1 MTQAPCKTPAFQH
14 FSGKFSHFE
23 KCCMYCKYCMISFP
37 FLQGGK
43 DTVFP
48 CKRRSFRMRKTDA
61 KTLKSCL
68 PQWLQEHGLP
78 LHKPFA
84 CLNPAHQDAHPS
96 MGYNE
101 KNQTVHCF
109 ACGATYDVFDLVG
122 QEENLTDFPSKMK
135 AVNRRYGGGEVI
147 RVTAKPAQA
156 FPYKERAGRPDPYF
170 TGRGLSDEI
179 VQRFGLVVE
188 NGYAVLPVFA
198 EGVCR
203 SVCRRAIDPAVEPRY
218 QNSRGAMQLWNSAA
232 MEHAAGKALFVT
244 EGIFD
249 ALSLEEL
256 GFPAVALCG
265 AANTG
270 KLVQKIDEYVPVA
283 WPERV
288 ILAGDADAAG
298 QGMNEKLREQLTA
311 RGIACAV
318 LALPDGCKDV
328 NEALVQNRDA
338 LQAACEAAIAP
349 QTVQEQL
356 TLEDEFLAY
365 LGRRGGAAVMST
377 GIAGLDKA
385 LDGGLHAGLTVLGAV
400 SSMGKTSLM
409 LQMADTLA
417 AAGRNVL
424 FITIEMSRMELIA
437 KSAVRGTKER
447 ARPLLDGKLPEEK
460 VRGLISAYRQKTG
473 GRVELWEPDVPLTPA
488 FLDEKV
494 SAFCA
499 QHESPVLFLD
509 YLQLV
514 APARAGMTEKQTA
527 DAAVAMLKQLA
538 RRYDMPVMA
547 ASSLNREAYRPGSA
561 EPGLSAFKES
571 GSVEYSADLLLV
583 LKYRTDADRENKTAP
598 RHLALIILK
607 NRFGATGE
615 SIPLDYE
622 PEKELFR
629 DGAAKATPR
638 TGRNIIR

>member
-1 MTQAPCKTPAFQH
+1 
-14 FSGKFSHFE
+14 
-23 KCCMYCKYCMISFP
+23 
-37 FLQGGK
+37 
-43 DTVFP
+43 
-48 CKRRSFRMRKTDA
+48 MRKTNA

-68 PQWLQEHGLP
+68 PQWLREHGLP
-78 LHKPFA
+78 LHKPFV
-84 CLNPAHQDAHPS
+84 CLNPAHRDAHPS

-109 ACGATYDVFDLVG
+109 ACGATYDIFDLVG

-156 FPYKERAGRPDPYF
+156 FPYKEGGGRPDPYF
-170 TGRGLSDEI
+170 TRRGLSDEI

-188 NGYAVLPVFA
+188 NGYAVLPVFVN
-198 EGVCR
+198 GVCR

-232 MEHAAGKALFVT
+232 MERSAGKALFVT

-270 KLVQKIDEYVPVA
+270 KLVQKMDEYVPVA

-288 ILAGDADAAG
+288 ILAGDSDAAG
-298 QGMNEKLREQLTA
+298 QGMNGKLWEQLTA

-338 LQAACEAAIAP
+338 LQAVCKATAAA
-349 QTVQEQL
+349 QKVQQQQ

-365 LGRRGGAAVMST
+365 LGRRSGAAVMST

-437 KSAVRGTKER
+437 KSAVRGTRER
-447 ARPLLDGKLPEEK
+447 ARPLLDGRLPEEK

-473 GRVELWEPDVPLTPA
+473 GRVELWEPDAPLTPA

-538 RRYDMPVMA
+538 RRYDMPVIA

-598 RHLALIILK
+598 RHLALTILK

-615 SIPLDYE
+615 SVPLDYE

-629 DGAAKATPR
+629 DGAAKAAPR

>member
-1 MTQAPCKTPAFQH
+1 
-14 FSGKFSHFE
+14 
-23 KCCMYCKYCMISFP
+23 
-37 FLQGGK
+37 
-43 DTVFP
+43 
-48 CKRRSFRMRKTDA
+48 MRKTDA
-61 KTLKSCL
+61 KTLKNSL
-68 PQWLQEHGLP
+68 PQWLREHGLP
-78 LHKPFA
+78 LNRPFA

-135 AVNRRYGGGEVI
+135 AVNRRYGGGRII
-147 RVTAKPAQA
+147 RVTAKPVQV
-156 FPYKERAGRPDPYF
+156 FPYKAGEGRPDPYF

-179 VQRFGLVVE
+179 VRRFGLVVE
-188 NGYAVLPVFA
+188 DGYAVLPVFV

-232 MEHAAGKALFVT
+232 MERAAGEALFVT

-249 ALSLEEL
+249 ALSLEGL

-270 KLVQKIDEYVPVA
+270 RLISAVDACEAKPEKIV
-283 WPERV
+283 
-288 ILAGDADAAG
+288 LAGDADAAG
-298 QGMNEKLREQLTA
+298 QGMNENLKEQLTA
-311 RGIACAV
+311 RGIVCSV
-318 LALPDGCKDV
+318 LVLPEGCKDV
-328 NEALVQNRDA
+328 NEALTQNRDA
-338 LQAACEAAIAP
+338 LQAACEAAATA
-349 QTVQEQL
+349 QEVQQQP

-447 ARPLLDGKLPEEK
+447 ARPLLDGRLPEEK

-473 GRVELWEPDVPLTPA
+473 GRVELWEPDAPLTPA

-494 SAFCA
+494 SAFCE

-538 RRYDMPVMA
+538 RRYDMPVVA

-583 LKYRTDADRENKTAP
+583 LKYRTDADKEIKTGP
-598 RHLALIILK
+598 RHLVLTILK

-629 DGAAKATPR
+629 DGAAKAAPR

>member
-1 MTQAPCKTPAFQH
+1 
-14 FSGKFSHFE
+14 
-23 KCCMYCKYCMISFP
+23 
-37 FLQGGK
+37 
-43 DTVFP
+43 
-48 CKRRSFRMRKTDA
+48 MRKTDA

-68 PQWLQEHGLP
+68 PQWLREHGLP

-170 TGRGLSDEI
+170 TGRGLSDET
-179 VQRFGLVVE
+179 VRRFGLVVE

-232 MEHAAGKALFVT
+232 MDRAAGEALFVT

-288 ILAGDADAAG
+288 ILAGDSDAAG
-298 QGMNEKLREQLTA
+298 QGMNEKLRELLTA

-318 LALPDGCKDV
+318 LALPEVCKDV

-338 LQAACEAAIAP
+338 LQAACKAAAAA
-349 QTVQEQL
+349 QEVQQQP

-365 LGRRGGAAVMST
+365 LGRRGGSAVMST

-400 SSMGKTSLM
+400 SSIGKTSLM

-437 KSAVRGTKER
+437 KSAVRGTRER
-447 ARPLLDGKLPEEK
+447 ARPLLDGRLPENK
-460 VRGLISAYRQKTG
+460 VRSLISAYRQKTG
-473 GRVELWEPDVPLTPA
+473 GRVELWEPDAPLTPD

-514 APARAGMTEKQTA
+514 APARTGMTEKQTA

-561 EPGLSAFKES
+561 EPGMSAFKES

-598 RHLALIILK
+598 RHLALTILK

-615 SIPLDYE
+615 SVPLDYE

-629 DGAAKATPR
+629 DGAAKAAPR
-638 TGRNIIR
+638 TGRNKIR

>member
-1 MTQAPCKTPAFQH
+1 
-14 FSGKFSHFE
+14 
-23 KCCMYCKYCMISFP
+23 
-37 FLQGGK
+37 
-43 DTVFP
+43 
-48 CKRRSFRMRKTDA
+48 MRKTDA

-68 PQWLQEHGLP
+68 PQWLREHGLP

-84 CLNPAHQDAHPS
+84 CLNPAHRDAHPS

-109 ACGATYDVFDLVG
+109 ACGATYDIFDLVG

-147 RVTAKPAQA
+147 RVTAKPTQA
-156 FPYKERAGRPDPYF
+156 FPYKEGGGRPDPYF
-170 TGRGLSDEI
+170 TGRGLSDET
-179 VQRFGLVVE
+179 VRRFGLLVE
-188 NGYAVLPVFA
+188 NGYAVLPVFVD
-198 EGVCR
+198 GVCR

-232 MEHAAGKALFVT
+232 MERAAGKALFVT

-283 WPERV
+283 WPKKM
-288 ILAGDADAAG
+288 ILAGDSDAAG

-318 LALPDGCKDV
+318 LDLPDGCKDV

-338 LQAACEAAIAP
+338 LQAVCEAAIAP
-349 QTVQEQL
+349 QEVRQQP

-377 GIAGLDKA
+377 GITGLDKA
-385 LDGGLHAGLTVLGAV
+385 LDGGLHAGLAVLGAV

-473 GRVELWEPDVPLTPA
+473 GRVELWEPDAPLTPA

-494 SAFCA
+494 SAFCE

-538 RRYDMPVMA
+538 RRYDMPVIA

-583 LKYRTDADRENKTAP
+583 LKYRTDADKEIKTGP
-598 RHLALIILK
+598 RHLELTILK

-629 DGAAKATPR
+629 DGAAKAAPR
-638 TGRNIIR
+638 TGRNVIR

>member
-1 MTQAPCKTPAFQH
+1 
-14 FSGKFSHFE
+14 
-23 KCCMYCKYCMISFP
+23 
-37 FLQGGK
+37 
-43 DTVFP
+43 
-48 CKRRSFRMRKTDA
+48 MRKTDA

-68 PQWLQEHGLP
+68 PQWLREHGLP

-109 ACGATYDVFDLVG
+109 ACGATYDIFDLVG

-147 RVTAKPAQA
+147 RVTAKPTQA

-170 TGRGLSDEI
+170 TGRGLSDET
-179 VQRFGLVVE
+179 VRRFGLVVE

-218 QNSRGAMQLWNSAA
+218 KNSRGAMQIWNSAA
-232 MEHAAGKALFVT
+232 MERSAGKALFVT

-270 KLVQKIDEYVPVA
+270 KIVQKMDEYVPVA
-283 WPERV
+283 WPEKM
-288 ILAGDADAAG
+288 ILAGDSDAAG

-318 LALPDGCKDV
+318 LALPEGCKDV

-349 QTVQEQL
+349 QGVQQQP

-437 KSAVRGTKER
+437 KSAVRGTRER
-447 ARPLLDGKLPEEK
+447 ARSLLDGRLPENK
-460 VRGLISAYRQKTG
+460 VRSLISAYRQKTG
-473 GRVELWEPDVPLTPA
+473 GRVELWEPDAPLTPA

-514 APARAGMTEKQTA
+514 APARAGMNEKQTA
-527 DAAVAMLKQLA
+527 DAAVTMLKQLA
-538 RRYDMPVMA
+538 RRYEMPVIA

-561 EPGLSAFKES
+561 EPGMSAFKES

-598 RHLALIILK
+598 RHLALTILK

-629 DGAAKATPR
+629 DGAAKAAPR

>member
-1 MTQAPCKTPAFQH
+1 
-14 FSGKFSHFE
+14 
-23 KCCMYCKYCMISFP
+23 
-37 FLQGGK
+37 
-43 DTVFP
+43 
-48 CKRRSFRMRKTDA
+48 MRKTDT

-68 PQWLQEHGLP
+68 PQWLREHGLP

-109 ACGATYDVFDLVG
+109 ACGATYDIFDLVG

-135 AVNRRYGGGEVI
+135 AVNRRYGGGEII
-147 RVTAKPAQA
+147 RVTAKPTQA
-156 FPYKERAGRPDPYF
+156 FPYKEGGGRSDPYF
-170 TGRGLSDEI
+170 TGRGLSDET
-179 VQRFGLVVE
+179 VRRFGLVVE
-188 NGYAVLPVFA
+188 NGYAVLPVFVD
-198 EGVCR
+198 GVCR

-232 MEHAAGKALFVT
+232 MERAAGKELFVT

-437 KSAVRGTKER
+437 KSAVRGTRER
-447 ARPLLDGKLPEEK
+447 ARSLLDGKLPEEK

-473 GRVELWEPDVPLTPA
+473 GRVELWEPDAPLTPA

-514 APARAGMTEKQTA
+514 APARTGMTEKQTA

-598 RHLALIILK
+598 RHLALTILK

-615 SIPLDYE
+615 SVPLDYE

-629 DGAAKATPR
+629 DGAAKAAPR
-638 TGRNIIR
+638 TGRNKIR

>member
-1 MTQAPCKTPAFQH
+1 
-14 FSGKFSHFE
+14 
-23 KCCMYCKYCMISFP
+23 
-37 FLQGGK
+37 
-43 DTVFP
+43 
-48 CKRRSFRMRKTDA
+48 MRKTDT

-68 PQWLQEHGLP
+68 PQWLREHGLP

-109 ACGATYDVFDLVG
+109 ACGATYDIFDLVG

-135 AVNRRYGGGEVI
+135 AVNRRYGGGEII
-147 RVTAKPAQA
+147 RVTAKPTQA
-156 FPYKERAGRPDPYF
+156 FPYKEGGGRSDPYF
-170 TGRGLSDEI
+170 TGRGLSDET
-179 VQRFGLVVE
+179 VRRFGLVVE
-188 NGYAVLPVFA
+188 NGYAVLPVFVD
-198 EGVCR
+198 GVCR

-218 QNSRGAMQLWNSAA
+218 QNSRGAMPLWNSAA
-232 MEHAAGKALFVT
+232 MERAAGKALFVT

-437 KSAVRGTKER
+437 KSAVRGTRER
-447 ARPLLDGKLPEEK
+447 ARSLLDGKLPEEK

-473 GRVELWEPDVPLTPA
+473 GRVELWEPDAPLTPA

-514 APARAGMTEKQTA
+514 APARTGMTEKQTA

-598 RHLALIILK
+598 RHLALTILK

-629 DGAAKATPR
+629 DGAAKAAPR
-638 TGRNIIR
+638 TGRNKIR

>member
-1 MTQAPCKTPAFQH
+1 
-14 FSGKFSHFE
+14 
-23 KCCMYCKYCMISFP
+23 
-37 FLQGGK
+37 
-43 DTVFP
+43 
-48 CKRRSFRMRKTDA
+48 MRKTDT

-68 PQWLQEHGLP
+68 PQWLREHGLP

-109 ACGATYDVFDLVG
+109 ACGATYDIFDLVG

-135 AVNRRYGGGEVI
+135 AVNRRYGGGEII
-147 RVTAKPAQA
+147 RVTAKPTQA
-156 FPYKERAGRPDPYF
+156 FPYKEGGGRSDPYF
-170 TGRGLSDEI
+170 TGRGLSNET
-179 VQRFGLVVE
+179 VRRFGLVVE
-188 NGYAVLPVFA
+188 NGYAVLPVFVD
-198 EGVCR
+198 GVCR

-338 LQAACEAAIAP
+338 LQAACEATIAP

-473 GRVELWEPDVPLTPA
+473 GRVELWEPDAPLTPA
-488 FLDEKV
+488 LLDEKV

-583 LKYRTDADRENKTAP
+583 LKYRTDADRENKIAP
-598 RHLALIILK
+598 RHLALTILK

-629 DGAAKATPR
+629 DGAAKATQR

>member
-1 MTQAPCKTPAFQH
+1 
-14 FSGKFSHFE
+14 
-23 KCCMYCKYCMISFP
+23 
-37 FLQGGK
+37 
-43 DTVFP
+43 
-48 CKRRSFRMRKTDA
+48 MRKTDA

-68 PQWLQEHGLP
+68 PQWLREHGLP

-147 RVTAKPAQA
+147 RVTAKPTQA
-156 FPYKERAGRPDPYF
+156 FPYKEGGGRPDPYF
-170 TGRGLSDEI
+170 TGRGLSDET
-179 VQRFGLVVE
+179 VRRFGLVVE

-203 SVCRRAIDPAVEPRY
+203 SVCRRAIDPAIEPRY
-218 QNSRGAMQLWNSAA
+218 QNSRGAMRLWNSAA
-232 MEHAAGKALFVT
+232 MERAAGEALFVT

-283 WPERV
+283 WPEKM
-288 ILAGDADAAG
+288 ILAGDSDAAG
-298 QGMNEKLREQLTA
+298 QGMNGKLRDFLTA

-328 NEALVQNRDA
+328 NEALVKNRDA

-349 QTVQEQL
+349 QEARQQP

-437 KSAVRGTKER
+437 KSAVRGTRER
-447 ARPLLDGKLPEEK
+447 ARTLLDGKLPEEK
-460 VRGLISAYRQKTG
+460 VRGLISAYRKKTG
-473 GRVELWEPDVPLTPA
+473 GRVELWEPDAPLTPA
-488 FLDEKV
+488 LLDEKV
-494 SAFCA
+494 SAFCE
-499 QHESPVLFLD
+499 QHENPVLFLD
-509 YLQLV
+509 YLQLI

-538 RRYDMPVMA
+538 RRYDMPVIA

-561 EPGLSAFKES
+561 EPGMSAFKES

-583 LKYRTDADRENKTAP
+583 LKYRTDADKEIKTGP
-598 RHLALIILK
+598 RHLVLTILK

-629 DGAAKATPR
+629 DGAAKAAPR

>member
-1 MTQAPCKTPAFQH
+1 
-14 FSGKFSHFE
+14 
-23 KCCMYCKYCMISFP
+23 
-37 FLQGGK
+37 
-43 DTVFP
+43 
-48 CKRRSFRMRKTDA
+48 MRKTDA

-68 PQWLQEHGLP
+68 PQWLREHGLP

-109 ACGATYDVFDLVG
+109 ACGATYDIFDLVG

-147 RVTAKPAQA
+147 RVTAKPTQA
-156 FPYKERAGRPDPYF
+156 FPYKEGGGRSDPYF
-170 TGRGLSDEI
+170 TGRGLSDET
-179 VQRFGLVVE
+179 VRRFGLVVE
-188 NGYAVLPVFA
+188 NGYAVLPVFVD
-198 EGVCR
+198 GVCR

-232 MEHAAGKALFVT
+232 MERAAGKALFVT

-437 KSAVRGTKER
+437 KSAVRGTRER
-447 ARPLLDGKLPEEK
+447 ARSLLDGKLPEEK

-473 GRVELWEPDVPLTPA
+473 GRVELWEPDAHLTPA

-538 RRYDMPVMA
+538 RRYDMPVVA

-598 RHLALIILK
+598 RHLALTILK

-629 DGAAKATPR
+629 DGAAKAAPR
-638 TGRNIIR
+638 TGRNKIR

>member
-1 MTQAPCKTPAFQH
+1 
-14 FSGKFSHFE
+14 
-23 KCCMYCKYCMISFP
+23 
-37 FLQGGK
+37 
-43 DTVFP
+43 
-48 CKRRSFRMRKTDA
+48 MRKTDA

-68 PQWLQEHGLP
+68 PQWLREHGLP

-84 CLNPAHQDAHPS
+84 CLNPTHRDAHPS

-147 RVTAKPAQA
+147 RVTAKPTQA
-156 FPYKERAGRPDPYF
+156 FPYKEGGGRSDPYF
-170 TGRGLSDEI
+170 TGRGLSDET
-179 VQRFGLVVE
+179 VRRFGLVVE
-188 NGYAVLPVFA
+188 NGYAVLPVFVD
-198 EGVCR
+198 GVCR

-232 MEHAAGKALFVT
+232 MERAAGKALFVT

-283 WPERV
+283 WPEKM
-288 ILAGDADAAG
+288 ILAGDSDAAG

-318 LALPDGCKDV
+318 LALPDSCKDV
-328 NEALVQNRDA
+328 NEALVQDRDA
-338 LQAACEAAIAP
+338 LQAVCKAAAAA
-349 QTVQEQL
+349 QEVQQQQ

-447 ARPLLDGKLPEEK
+447 ARPLLDGKLPENK
-460 VRGLISAYRQKTG
+460 VRSLISAYRQKTG
-473 GRVELWEPDVPLTPA
+473 GRVELWEPDAHLTPA

-538 RRYDMPVMA
+538 RRYEMPVIA

-583 LKYRTDADRENKTAP
+583 LKYRTDADKEIKTGP
-598 RHLALIILK
+598 RHLALTILK

-629 DGAAKATPR
+629 DGAAKATQR

>member
-1 MTQAPCKTPAFQH
+1 
-14 FSGKFSHFE
+14 
-23 KCCMYCKYCMISFP
+23 
-37 FLQGGK
+37 
-43 DTVFP
+43 
-48 CKRRSFRMRKTDA
+48 MRKTDA

-68 PQWLQEHGLP
+68 PQWLREHGLP

-84 CLNPAHQDAHPS
+84 CLNPEHRDAHPS

-109 ACGATYDVFDLVG
+109 ACGATYDIFDLVG

-156 FPYKERAGRPDPYF
+156 FPYKEGGGRPDPYF

-188 NGYAVLPVFA
+188 NGYAVLPVFVN
-198 EGVCR
+198 GVCR

-232 MEHAAGKALFVT
+232 MERAAGKALFVT

-270 KLVQKIDEYVPVA
+270 KLVQKMDEYVPVA
-283 WPERV
+283 WPERL
-288 ILAGDADAAG
+288 ILAGDSDAAG
-298 QGMNEKLREQLTA
+298 QGMNGKLWEQLTA

-328 NEALVQNRDA
+328 NEALVQDRDA
-338 LQAACEAAIAP
+338 LQAVCKATAAA
-349 QTVQEQL
+349 QKVQQQQ

-365 LGRRGGAAVMST
+365 LGRRSGAAVMST

-447 ARPLLDGKLPEEK
+447 ARPLLDGRLPENK
-460 VRGLISAYRQKTG
+460 VRSLISAYRQKTG
-473 GRVELWEPDVPLTPA
+473 GRVELWEPDAPLTPD

-538 RRYDMPVMA
+538 RRYDMPVIA

-598 RHLALIILK
+598 RHLALTILK

-615 SIPLDYE
+615 SVPLDYE

-629 DGAAKATPR
+629 DGAAKAAPR

>member
-1 MTQAPCKTPAFQH
+1 
-14 FSGKFSHFE
+14 
-23 KCCMYCKYCMISFP
+23 
-37 FLQGGK
+37 
-43 DTVFP
+43 
-48 CKRRSFRMRKTDA
+48 MRKTDT

-68 PQWLQEHGLP
+68 PQWLREHGLP

-109 ACGATYDVFDLVG
+109 ACGATYDIFDLVG

-135 AVNRRYGGGEVI
+135 AVNRRYGGGEII
-147 RVTAKPAQA
+147 RVTAKPTQA
-156 FPYKERAGRPDPYF
+156 FPYKEGGGRSDLYF
-170 TGRGLSDEI
+170 TGRGLSDET
-179 VQRFGLVVE
+179 VRRFGLVVE
-188 NGYAVLPVFA
+188 NGYAVLPVFVD
-198 EGVCR
+198 GVCR

-232 MEHAAGKALFVT
+232 MERAAGKELFVT

-288 ILAGDADAAG
+288 VLAGDADAAG

-437 KSAVRGTKER
+437 KSAVRGTRER
-447 ARPLLDGKLPEEK
+447 ARSLLDGKLPEEK

-473 GRVELWEPDVPLTPA
+473 GRVELWEPDAPLTPA

-514 APARAGMTEKQTA
+514 APARTGMTEKQTA

-598 RHLALIILK
+598 RHLALTILK

-629 DGAAKATPR
+629 DGAAKAAPR
-638 TGRNIIR
+638 TGRNKIR

>member
-1 MTQAPCKTPAFQH
+1 
-14 FSGKFSHFE
+14 
-23 KCCMYCKYCMISFP
+23 
-37 FLQGGK
+37 
-43 DTVFP
+43 
-48 CKRRSFRMRKTDA
+48 MRKTDT

-68 PQWLQEHGLP
+68 PQWLREHGLP

-109 ACGATYDVFDLVG
+109 ACGATYDIFDLVG

-147 RVTAKPAQA
+147 RVTAKPTQA
-156 FPYKERAGRPDPYF
+156 FPYKEGGGRSDTYF
-170 TGRGLSDEI
+170 TGRGLSDET
-179 VQRFGLVVE
+179 VRRFGLVVE

-218 QNSRGAMQLWNSAA
+218 QNSRGAMQIWNSAA
-232 MEHAAGKALFVT
+232 MERAAGEALFVT

-328 NEALVQNRDA
+328 NEALVKNRDA

-349 QTVQEQL
+349 QGVQQQP

-365 LGRRGGAAVMST
+365 LDRRGWAAVMST

-437 KSAVRGTKER
+437 KSAVRGTRER

-460 VRGLISAYRQKTG
+460 VRGLISAYRKKTG
-473 GRVELWEPDVPLTPA
+473 GRVELWEPDALLTPA

-494 SAFCA
+494 SAFCE
-499 QHESPVLFLD
+499 QHENPVLFLD

-527 DAAVAMLKQLA
+527 DAAVAMIKQLA
-538 RRYDMPVMA
+538 RRYDMPVIA

-598 RHLALIILK
+598 RHLALTILK

-638 TGRNIIR
+638 TGRNKIR

>member
-1 MTQAPCKTPAFQH
+1 MTQAPRKTH
-14 FSGKFSHFE
+14 VFSHFNDKFSLFE
-23 KCCMYCKYCMISFP
+23 KRCMYCKYCMISFP

-48 CKRRSFRMRKTDA
+48 CKRRSFRMRKTDT

-68 PQWLQEHGLP
+68 PQWLREHGLP

-109 ACGATYDVFDLVG
+109 ACGATYDIFDLVG

-135 AVNRRYGGGEVI
+135 AVNRRYGGGEII
-147 RVTAKPAQA
+147 RVTAKPTQA
-156 FPYKERAGRPDPYF
+156 FPYKEGGGRSDLYF
-170 TGRGLSDEI
+170 TGRGLSDET
-179 VQRFGLVVE
+179 VRRFGLVVE
-188 NGYAVLPVFA
+188 NGYAVLPVFVD
-198 EGVCR
+198 GVCR

-232 MEHAAGKALFVT
+232 MERAAGKELFVT

-437 KSAVRGTKER
+437 KSAVRGTRER
-447 ARPLLDGKLPEEK
+447 ARSLLDGKLPEEK

-473 GRVELWEPDVPLTPA
+473 GRVELWEPDAPLTPA

-514 APARAGMTEKQTA
+514 APARTGMTEKQTA

-598 RHLALIILK
+598 RHLALTILK

-629 DGAAKATPR
+629 DGAAKAAPR
-638 TGRNIIR
+638 TGRNKIR

>member
-1 MTQAPCKTPAFQH
+1 
-14 FSGKFSHFE
+14 
-23 KCCMYCKYCMISFP
+23 
-37 FLQGGK
+37 
-43 DTVFP
+43 
-48 CKRRSFRMRKTDA
+48 MRKTDT

-68 PQWLQEHGLP
+68 PQWLREHGLP

-109 ACGATYDVFDLVG
+109 ACGATYDIFDLVG

-135 AVNRRYGGGEVI
+135 AVNRRYGGGEII
-147 RVTAKPAQA
+147 RVTAKPTQA
-156 FPYKERAGRPDPYF
+156 FPYKEGGGRSDPYF
-170 TGRGLSDEI
+170 TGRGLSDET
-179 VQRFGLVVE
+179 VRRFGLVVE
-188 NGYAVLPVFA
+188 NGYAVLPVFVD
-198 EGVCR
+198 GVCR

-232 MEHAAGKALFVT
+232 MERAAGKELFVT

-437 KSAVRGTKER
+437 KSAVRGTRER
-447 ARPLLDGKLPEEK
+447 ARSLLDGKLPEEK

-473 GRVELWEPDVPLTPA
+473 GRVELWEPDAPLTPA

-514 APARAGMTEKQTA
+514 APARTGMTEKQTA

-538 RRYDMPVMA
+538 RRYDMPVIA

-598 RHLALIILK
+598 RHLALTILK

-629 DGAAKATPR
+629 DGAAKAAPR
-638 TGRNIIR
+638 TGRNKIR

>member
-1 MTQAPCKTPAFQH
+1 
-14 FSGKFSHFE
+14 
-23 KCCMYCKYCMISFP
+23 
-37 FLQGGK
+37 
-43 DTVFP
+43 
-48 CKRRSFRMRKTDA
+48 MRKTDA

-68 PQWLQEHGLP
+68 PQWLREHGLP

-109 ACGATYDVFDLVG
+109 ACGATYDIFDLVG
-122 QEENLTDFPSKMK
+122 REENLTDFPSKMK

-147 RVTAKPAQA
+147 RVTTKPTQA
-156 FPYKERAGRPDPYF
+156 FPYKEGGGRPDPYF
-170 TGRGLSDEI
+170 TGRGLSDET
-179 VQRFGLVVE
+179 VRWFGLVVE
-188 NGYAVLPVFA
+188 NGYAVLPVFVD
-198 EGVCR
+198 GVCR

-218 QNSRGAMQLWNSAA
+218 KNSRGAMQLWNSAA
-232 MEHAAGKALFVT
+232 MERAAGEALFVT

-270 KLVQKIDEYVPVA
+270 RLMQALDAREAK
-283 WPERV
+283 PERV
-288 ILAGDADAAG
+288 ILAGDSDAAG
-298 QGMNEKLREQLTA
+298 QGMNGKLRELLTV

-318 LALPDGCKDV
+318 LALPEGCKDV

-349 QTVQEQL
+349 QTVQET

-365 LGRRGGAAVMST
+365 LSRRGGTAVMST
-377 GIAGLDKA
+377 GITGVDKS

-409 LQMADTLA
+409 LQIADALA

-447 ARPLLDGKLPEEK
+447 ARPLLDGRLPEER
-460 VRGLISAYRQKTG
+460 VRGLIFAYRQRTG
-473 GRVELWEPDVPLTPA
+473 GRVELWEPDAPLTPA

-499 QHESPVLFLD
+499 QHENPVLFLD

-583 LKYRTDADRENKTAP
+583 LKYRTDADKEIKTGP
-598 RHLALIILK
+598 RHLVLTILK

-629 DGAAKATPR
+629 DGAAKAAPR
-638 TGRNIIR
+638 TGRNVIR

>member
-1 MTQAPCKTPAFQH
+1 
-14 FSGKFSHFE
+14 
-23 KCCMYCKYCMISFP
+23 
-37 FLQGGK
+37 
-43 DTVFP
+43 
-48 CKRRSFRMRKTDA
+48 MRKTDA

-68 PQWLQEHGLP
+68 PQWLREHGLP

-135 AVNRRYGGGEVI
+135 AVNRRYSGGEVI

-188 NGYAVLPVFA
+188 NGYAVLPVFVD
-198 EGVCR
+198 GVCR
-203 SVCRRAIDPAVEPRY
+203 SVCRRAIDPDAEPRY
-218 QNSRGAMQLWNSAA
+218 QNSRGAMQLWNSVA
-232 MEHAAGKALFVT
+232 MERAAGKALFVT

-270 KLVQKIDEYVPVA
+270 RLLQALDAREAK
-283 WPERV
+283 PERV

-298 QGMNEKLREQLTA
+298 QGMNGKLREQLTA
-311 RGIACAV
+311 RGIACEV

-328 NEALVQNRDA
+328 NEALIKDREELKA
-338 LQAACEAAIAP
+338 ICEFAP
-349 QTVQEQL
+349 LGVEISVKHEKSI
-356 TLEDEFLAY
+356 EDEFLDY
-365 LGRRGGAAVMST
+365 LNRRSQKAVFAT
-377 GIAGLDKA
+377 GISGLDKA

-437 KSAVRGTKER
+437 KSAVRGTRER

-460 VRGLISAYRQKTG
+460 VRGLISAYRKKTG
-473 GRVELWEPDVPLTPA
+473 GRVELWEPDALLTPA

-494 SAFCA
+494 SAFCE
-499 QHESPVLFLD
+499 QHENPVLFLD

-538 RRYDMPVMA
+538 RRYDMPVIA

-561 EPGLSAFKES
+561 EPGMSAFKES

-583 LKYRTDADRENKTAP
+583 LKYRTDADKEIKTGP
-598 RHLALIILK
+598 RHLVLTILK

-629 DGAAKATPR
+629 DGAAKAAPR

>member
-1 MTQAPCKTPAFQH
+1 MK
-14 FSGKFSHFE
+14 
-23 KCCMYCKYCMISFP
+23 
-37 FLQGGK
+37 
-43 DTVFP
+43 
-48 CKRRSFRMRKTDA
+48 KTDA

-68 PQWLQEHGLP
+68 PQWLREHRLP

-84 CLNPAHQDAHPS
+84 CLNPAHRDAHPS
-96 MGYNE
+96 MRYNE

-122 QEENLTDFPSKMK
+122 QEEGLTDFPSKMK
-135 AVNRRYGGGEVI
+135 AVNRRYGGGEII
-147 RVTAKPAQA
+147 RVTAKPMQV
-156 FPYKERAGRPDPYF
+156 FPYKEWEGKPAHYF
-170 TGRGLSDEI
+170 TGRGLSDET

-188 NGYAVLPVFA
+188 NGYAVLPIFVDS
-198 EGVCR
+198 VCR
-203 SVCRRAIDPAVEPRY
+203 SVCRRAIDSAVEPRY
-218 QNSRGAMQLWNSAA
+218 KNSRGTMQLWNSEAI
-232 MEHAAGKALFVT
+232 ECAAGKVLFVT

-256 GFPAVALCG
+256 GFHAVALCG

-270 KLVQKIDEYVPVA
+270 RLMQALDANAIKPEKI
-283 WPERV
+283 

-311 RGIACAV
+311 RGIACEA
-318 LALPDGCKDV
+318 LALPEGCKDV
-328 NEALVQNRDA
+328 NEALIQNRDA
-338 LQAACEAAIAP
+338 LQAACEAATSP
-349 QTVQEQL
+349 QDEQEQT

-365 LGRRGGAAVMST
+365 LSRRGGAAVMST

-409 LQMADTLA
+409 LQIADILA

-437 KSAVRGTKER
+437 KSAVRGTQER
-447 ARPLLDGKLPEEK
+447 ARPLLDGKLPEDK
-460 VRGLISAYRQKTG
+460 VRKLLSAYRQKTG
-473 GRVELWEPDVPLTPA
+473 GRVELWEPDTPLTPA

-494 SAFCA
+494 SAFCEE
-499 QHESPVLFLD
+499 HESPVLFLD

-538 RRYDMPVMA
+538 RRYDMPVVA

-561 EPGLSAFKES
+561 EPGMSAFKES

-583 LKYRTDADRENKTAP
+583 LKYRTDADKETRTGP
-598 RHLALIILK
+598 RRLALTILK

-622 PEKELFR
+622 PEKELFQ
-629 DGAAKATPR
+629 DGTTKAAPR

>member
-1 MTQAPCKTPAFQH
+1 
-14 FSGKFSHFE
+14 
-23 KCCMYCKYCMISFP
+23 
-37 FLQGGK
+37 
-43 DTVFP
+43 
-48 CKRRSFRMRKTDA
+48 MRKTDA

-68 PQWLQEHGLP
+68 PQWLREHGLP
-78 LHKPFA
+78 LHTPFA

-109 ACGATYDVFDLVG
+109 ACGATYDIFDLVG

-147 RVTAKPAQA
+147 RVTAKPAPA
-156 FPYKERAGRPDPYF
+156 FPYKEGGGRPDPYF
-170 TGRGLSDEI
+170 TGRGLSDET
-179 VQRFGLVVE
+179 VRRFGLVVE

-198 EGVCR
+198 KGVCR
-203 SVCRRAIDPAVEPRY
+203 SVCRRAIDQHVEPRY
-218 QNSRGAMQLWNSAA
+218 KNSRGAMQLWNSAA
-232 MEHAAGKALFVT
+232 MERAAGEALFVA

-249 ALSLEEL
+249 ALSLEEF

-283 WPERV
+283 WPEKM
-288 ILAGDADAAG
+288 ILAGDSDAAG

-318 LALPDGCKDV
+318 LALPEGCKDV

-349 QTVQEQL
+349 QGVQQQP

-473 GRVELWEPDVPLTPA
+473 GRVELWEPDAPLTPA

-494 SAFCA
+494 SAFCE

-514 APARAGMTEKQTA
+514 APARTGMTEKQTA
-527 DAAVAMLKQLA
+527 DAAVAILKQLA
-538 RRYDMPVMA
+538 RQYDMPVVA

-583 LKYRTDADRENKTAP
+583 LKYRTDADKEIKTGP
-598 RHLALIILK
+598 RHLVLTILK

-629 DGAAKATPR
+629 DGAAKAAPR

>member
-1 MTQAPCKTPAFQH
+1 
-14 FSGKFSHFE
+14 
-23 KCCMYCKYCMISFP
+23 
-37 FLQGGK
+37 
-43 DTVFP
+43 
-48 CKRRSFRMRKTDA
+48 MRKTDT

-68 PQWLQEHGLP
+68 PQWLREHGLP

-109 ACGATYDVFDLVG
+109 ACGATYDIFDLVG

-135 AVNRRYGGGEVI
+135 AVNWRYGGGEII
-147 RVTAKPAQA
+147 RVTAKPTQA
-156 FPYKERAGRPDPYF
+156 FPYKEGGGRSDPYF
-170 TGRGLSDEI
+170 TGRGLSDET
-179 VQRFGLVVE
+179 VRRFGLVVE
-188 NGYAVLPVFA
+188 NGYAVLPVFVD
-198 EGVCR
+198 GVCR

-232 MEHAAGKALFVT
+232 MERAAGKELFVT

-365 LGRRGGAAVMST
+365 LGRRGWAAVMST

-437 KSAVRGTKER
+437 KSAVRGTRER
-447 ARPLLDGKLPEEK
+447 ARSLLDGKLPEEK

-473 GRVELWEPDVPLTPA
+473 GRVELWEPDAPLTPA

-514 APARAGMTEKQTA
+514 ASARTGMTEKQTA

-598 RHLALIILK
+598 RHLALTILK

-629 DGAAKATPR
+629 DGAAKAAPR
-638 TGRNIIR
+638 TGRNKIR

>member
-1 MTQAPCKTPAFQH
+1 
-14 FSGKFSHFE
+14 
-23 KCCMYCKYCMISFP
+23 
-37 FLQGGK
+37 
-43 DTVFP
+43 
-48 CKRRSFRMRKTDA
+48 MRKTDT

-68 PQWLQEHGLP
+68 PQWLREHGLP

-109 ACGATYDVFDLVG
+109 ACGATYDIFDLVG

-135 AVNRRYGGGEVI
+135 AVNRRYGGGEII
-147 RVTAKPAQA
+147 RVTAKPTQA
-156 FPYKERAGRPDPYF
+156 FPYKEGGGRSDPYF
-170 TGRGLSDEI
+170 TGRGLSDET
-179 VQRFGLVVE
+179 VRRFGLVVE
-188 NGYAVLPVFA
+188 NGYAVLPVFVD
-198 EGVCR
+198 GVCR

-232 MEHAAGKALFVT
+232 MERAAGKELFVT

-437 KSAVRGTKER
+437 KSAVRGTRER
-447 ARPLLDGKLPEEK
+447 ARSLLDGKLPEEK

-473 GRVELWEPDVPLTPA
+473 GRVELWEPDAPLTPA

-514 APARAGMTEKQTA
+514 APARTGMTEKQTA

-598 RHLALIILK
+598 RHLALTILK

-629 DGAAKATPR
+629 DGAAKAAPR
-638 TGRNIIR
+638 TGRNKIR

>member
-1 MTQAPCKTPAFQH
+1 
-14 FSGKFSHFE
+14 
-23 KCCMYCKYCMISFP
+23 
-37 FLQGGK
+37 
-43 DTVFP
+43 
-48 CKRRSFRMRKTDA
+48 MRKTDT

-68 PQWLQEHGLP
+68 PQWLREHGIP

-109 ACGATYDVFDLVG
+109 ACGATYDIFDLVG

-135 AVNRRYGGGEVI
+135 AVNRRYGGGEII
-147 RVTAKPAQA
+147 RVTAKPTQA
-156 FPYKERAGRPDPYF
+156 FPYKEGGGRSDPYF
-170 TGRGLSDEI
+170 TGRGLSDET
-179 VQRFGLVVE
+179 VRRFGLVVE

-218 QNSRGAMQLWNSAA
+218 KNSRGAMQIWNSAA
-232 MEHAAGKALFVT
+232 MERAAGEALFVT

-283 WPERV
+283 WPEKM

-338 LQAACEAAIAP
+338 LQAVCEAAIAP
-349 QTVQEQL
+349 QEVRQQP

-437 KSAVRGTKER
+437 KSAVRGTRER

-460 VRGLISAYRQKTG
+460 VRGLISAYRKKTG
-473 GRVELWEPDVPLTPA
+473 GRVELWEPDAPLIPA

-494 SAFCA
+494 SAFCE

-538 RRYDMPVMA
+538 RRYDMPVVA

-598 RHLALIILK
+598 RHLALTILK

-629 DGAAKATPR
+629 DGAAKAAPR
-638 TGRNIIR
+638 TGRNKIR

>member
-1 MTQAPCKTPAFQH
+1 M
-14 FSGKFSHFE
+14 
-23 KCCMYCKYCMISFP
+23 
-37 FLQGGK
+37 
-43 DTVFP
+43 
-48 CKRRSFRMRKTDA
+48 
-61 KTLKSCL
+61 
-68 PQWLQEHGLP
+68 
-78 LHKPFA
+78 
-84 CLNPAHQDAHPS
+84 
-96 MGYNE
+96 
-101 KNQTVHCF
+101 
-109 ACGATYDVFDLVG
+109 
-122 QEENLTDFPSKMK
+122 
-135 AVNRRYGGGEVI
+135 
-147 RVTAKPAQA
+147 
-156 FPYKERAGRPDPYF
+156 
-170 TGRGLSDEI
+170 
-179 VQRFGLVVE
+179 
-188 NGYAVLPVFA
+188 NG
-198 EGVCR
+198 
-203 SVCRRAIDPAVEPRY
+203 
-218 QNSRGAMQLWNSAA
+218 
-232 MEHAAGKALFVT
+232 
-244 EGIFD
+244 
-249 ALSLEEL
+249 
-256 GFPAVALCG
+256 
-265 AANTG
+265 
-270 KLVQKIDEYVPVA
+270 
-283 WPERV
+283 
-288 ILAGDADAAG
+288 
-298 QGMNEKLREQLTA
+298 KLREQLTA

-318 LALPDGCKDV
+318 LDLPEGCKDV
-328 NEALVQNRDA
+328 NEALVQDRDA
-338 LQAACEAAIAP
+338 LQAACKAAAA
-349 QTVQEQL
+349 VQEVQQQP

-377 GIAGLDKA
+377 GYRRFGQSARRRSARRADRAGR
-385 LDGGLHAGLTVLGAV
+385 GFQHGQN
-400 SSMGKTSLM
+400 SLM

-473 GRVELWEPDVPLTPA
+473 GRVELWEPDAPLTPA

-538 RRYDMPVMA
+538 RRYDMPVIA

-583 LKYRTDADRENKTAP
+583 LKYRTDADRENKTAS
-598 RHLALIILK
+598 RHLALTILK

-615 SIPLDYE
+615 SVPLDYE

-629 DGAAKATPR
+629 DGAAKAAPR
-638 TGRNIIR
+638 TGRNKIR

>member
-1 MTQAPCKTPAFQH
+1 
-14 FSGKFSHFE
+14 
-23 KCCMYCKYCMISFP
+23 
-37 FLQGGK
+37 
-43 DTVFP
+43 
-48 CKRRSFRMRKTDA
+48 MRKTDA
-61 KTLKSCL
+61 KTLKNCL
-68 PQWLQEHGLP
+68 PQWLREHGLS
-78 LHKPFA
+78 LNKPFA
-84 CLNPAHQDAHPS
+84 CLNPAHQDTHPS
-96 MGYNE
+96 MGYNK

-109 ACGATYDVFDLVG
+109 ACGATYDIFDLVG
-122 QEENLTDFPSKMK
+122 QEEGLTDFPSKLK
-135 AVNRRYGGGEVI
+135 AVIQRYGGGTVI
-147 RVTAKPAQA
+147 RVTAKPTQV
-156 FPYKERAGRPDPYF
+156 FPYKEGTGRTDSYF
-170 TGRGLSDEI
+170 TGRGLSDGI

-188 NGYAVLPVFA
+188 DGYAVLPVFVN
-198 EGVCR
+198 GVCR
-203 SVCRRAIDPAVEPRY
+203 SVCSRAINPEVEPRY
-218 QNSRGAMQLWNSAA
+218 KNSRGAMHLWNSAA
-232 MEHAAGKALFVT
+232 MERAVGKALFVT

-270 KLVQKIDEYVPVA
+270 RFIKMLDVHDAKPEKI
-283 WPERV
+283 

-298 QGMNEKLREQLTA
+298 QGMNEKLQEQLTA
-311 RGIACAV
+311 RDILCEV
-318 LALPDGCKDV
+318 MRLPDGCKDV
-328 NEALVQNRDA
+328 NEVLVQNRNA
-338 LQAACEAAIAP
+338 LQAACEAVIVGK
-349 QTVQEQL
+349 TEQKKL

-365 LGRRGGAAVMST
+365 LGRRGGTATMST

-385 LDGGLHAGLTVLGAV
+385 LDGGLHGGLTVLGAV

-409 LQMADTLA
+409 LQIADTLA

-437 KSAVRGTKER
+437 KSAVRGTQER
-447 ARPLLDGKLPEEK
+447 ARSLLDGKLLEEK
-460 VRGLISAYRQKTG
+460 VRTLISAYRQKTG
-473 GRVELWEPDVPLTPA
+473 GRVELWEPDTPLTPA

-494 SAFCA
+494 SAFCE
-499 QHESPVLFLD
+499 QHEKPVLFLD
-509 YLQLV
+509 YLQLI

-527 DAAVAMLKQLA
+527 DSAVGMLKQLA
-538 RRYDMPVMA
+538 RRYDMPVIV

-561 EPGLSAFKES
+561 EPGMSAFKES

-583 LKYRTDADRENKTAP
+583 LKYRSEADKEPKAGP
-598 RHLALIILK
+598 RRLALTVLK

-629 DGAAKATPR
+629 DGTAKAALR

>member
-1 MTQAPCKTPAFQH
+1 M
-14 FSGKFSHFE
+14 
-23 KCCMYCKYCMISFP
+23 
-37 FLQGGK
+37 
-43 DTVFP
+43 
-48 CKRRSFRMRKTDA
+48 
-61 KTLKSCL
+61 
-68 PQWLQEHGLP
+68 
-78 LHKPFA
+78 
-84 CLNPAHQDAHPS
+84 
-96 MGYNE
+96 
-101 KNQTVHCF
+101 
-109 ACGATYDVFDLVG
+109 
-122 QEENLTDFPSKMK
+122 
-135 AVNRRYGGGEVI
+135 
-147 RVTAKPAQA
+147 
-156 FPYKERAGRPDPYF
+156 
-170 TGRGLSDEI
+170 SDEI

-188 NGYAVLPVFA
+188 NGYAVLPVFVN
-198 EGVCR
+198 GVCR

-232 MEHAAGKALFVT
+232 MERAAGKALFVT

-265 AANTG
+265 AANIG
-270 KLVQKIDEYVPVA
+270 RLMQALDVRKAK
-283 WPERV
+283 PERV
-288 ILAGDADAAG
+288 ILAGDSDAAG
-298 QGMNEKLREQLTA
+298 QGMNGKLRELLTA

-318 LALPDGCKDV
+318 LALPEVCKDV

-338 LQAACEAAIAP
+338 LQAACKAAAAA
-349 QTVQEQL
+349 QEVQQQP

-365 LGRRGGAAVMST
+365 LGRRGGSAVMST

-437 KSAVRGTKER
+437 KSAVRGTRER
-447 ARPLLDGKLPEEK
+447 ARPLLDGRLPENK
-460 VRGLISAYRQKTG
+460 VRSLISVYRQKTG
-473 GRVELWEPDVPLTPA
+473 GRVELWEPDAPLTPA

-538 RRYDMPVMA
+538 RRYDMPVIA

-598 RHLALIILK
+598 RHLALTILK

-615 SIPLDYE
+615 SVPLDYE

-629 DGAAKATPR
+629 DGAAKAAPR

>member
-1 MTQAPCKTPAFQH
+1 
-14 FSGKFSHFE
+14 
-23 KCCMYCKYCMISFP
+23 
-37 FLQGGK
+37 
-43 DTVFP
+43 
-48 CKRRSFRMRKTDA
+48 MRKTDA

-68 PQWLQEHGLP
+68 PQWLREHGLP

-84 CLNPAHQDAHPS
+84 CLNPAHRDTHPS

-109 ACGATYDVFDLVG
+109 ACGATYDIFDLVG
-122 QEENLTDFPSKMK
+122 QEENLTDFPSKLK

-147 RVTAKPAQA
+147 RVTAKPTQV
-156 FPYKERAGRPDPYF
+156 FPYKEGAGKADPYF

-179 VQRFGLVVE
+179 VQRFGLVE
-188 NGYAVLPVFA
+188 EDGYAVLPVFV

-203 SVCRRAIDPAVEPRY
+203 SVCRRAIDPDAEPRY

-232 MEHAAGKALFVT
+232 MERAAGKALFVT

-270 KLVQKIDEYVPVA
+270 RLMQVLDAREAK
-283 WPERV
+283 PEKM
-288 ILAGDADAAG
+288 ILAGDTDAAG
-298 QGMNEKLREQLTA
+298 QGMNENLREQLSA
-311 RGIACAV
+311 RGIACEV
-318 LALPDGCKDV
+318 LHLPGGCKDA
-328 NEALVQNRDA
+328 NEALVQDRAA
-338 LQAACEAAIAP
+338 LQAVCEAAAA
-349 QTVQEQL
+349 VQELQQQP
-356 TLEDEFLAY
+356 TLEEEFLAY
-365 LGRRGGAAVMST
+365 LSRRGDAAGMST

-437 KSAVRGTKER
+437 KSAVRGTQER
-447 ARPLLDGKLPEEK
+447 ARALLDGKLPEDK
-460 VRGLISAYRQKTG
+460 VRKLLSSYRKKTG
-473 GRVELWEPDVPLTPA
+473 GRVELWEPDAPLTPA

-494 SAFCA
+494 SAFCV
-499 QHESPVLFLD
+499 QHENPVLFLD

-538 RRYDMPVMA
+538 RRYDLPVMA

-571 GSVEYSADLLLV
+571 GSVEYSADLLLL
-583 LKYRTDADRENKTAP
+583 LKYRTEADKEPKAGP
-598 RHLALIILK
+598 RRLALTILK

-629 DGAAKATPR
+629 DGAAKAAPR

>member
-1 MTQAPCKTPAFQH
+1 
-14 FSGKFSHFE
+14 
-23 KCCMYCKYCMISFP
+23 
-37 FLQGGK
+37 
-43 DTVFP
+43 
-48 CKRRSFRMRKTDA
+48 MRKTDA

-68 PQWLQEHGLP
+68 PQWLREHGLP

-84 CLNPAHQDAHPS
+84 CLNPAHPDAHPS

-109 ACGATYDVFDLVG
+109 ACGATYDIFDLVG
-122 QEENLTDFPSKMK
+122 QEENLTEFPSKMK
-135 AVNRRYGGGEVI
+135 AVNRRYGGSEVI
-147 RVTAKPAQA
+147 RVTAKPTQA
-156 FPYKERAGRPDPYF
+156 FPYKEGGGRPDPYF
-170 TGRGLSDEI
+170 TGRGLSDET
-179 VQRFGLVVE
+179 VRRFGLVVE

-203 SVCRRAIDPAVEPRY
+203 SVCRRAIDPAFEPRY

-232 MEHAAGKALFVT
+232 MERAAGKALFVT

-283 WPERV
+283 WPKKM
-288 ILAGDADAAG
+288 ILAGDSDAAG

-328 NEALVQNRDA
+328 NEALVRNRDA
-338 LQAACEAAIAP
+338 LQTACEAAATA
-349 QTVQEQL
+349 QEVQQQP

-385 LDGGLHAGLTVLGAV
+385 LDGGLHAGLTVMGAV

-437 KSAVRGTKER
+437 KSAVRGTRER
-447 ARPLLDGKLPEEK
+447 ARPLLDGRLPENK
-460 VRGLISAYRQKTG
+460 VRSLISAYRQKTG
-473 GRVELWEPDVPLTPA
+473 GRVELWEPDAPLTPA

-538 RRYDMPVMA
+538 RRYDMPVIA

-598 RHLALIILK
+598 RHLALTILK

-615 SIPLDYE
+615 SVLLDYE

-629 DGAAKATPR
+629 DGAAPR
-638 TGRNIIR
+638 TGRNVIR

>member
-1 MTQAPCKTPAFQH
+1 
-14 FSGKFSHFE
+14 
-23 KCCMYCKYCMISFP
+23 
-37 FLQGGK
+37 
-43 DTVFP
+43 
-48 CKRRSFRMRKTDA
+48 MRKTDA

-68 PQWLQEHGLP
+68 PQWLREHGLP

-84 CLNPAHQDAHPS
+84 CLNPAHRDAHPS

-109 ACGATYDVFDLVG
+109 ACGATYDIFDLVG
-122 QEENLTDFPSKMK
+122 QEENLADFPSKMK

-147 RVTAKPAQA
+147 RVTAKPTQV

-170 TGRGLSDEI
+170 TGRGLSDET
-179 VQRFGLVVE
+179 VRRFGLVVE

-198 EGVCR
+198 DGICR

-232 MEHAAGKALFVT
+232 MERAAGEALFVT

-270 KLVQKIDEYVPVA
+270 RLLQALDAREAK
-283 WPERV
+283 PEKV
-288 ILAGDADAAG
+288 ILAGDSDAAG

-318 LALPDGCKDV
+318 LALPGDCKDV
-328 NEALVQNRDA
+328 NEALIKDREELKA
-338 LQAACEAAIAP
+338 ICEFAP
-349 QTVQEQL
+349 LGVEISVKHEKSI
-356 TLEDEFLAY
+356 EDEFLDY
-365 LGRRGGAAVMST
+365 LNKRSQKAVFAT
-377 GIAGLDKA
+377 GISGLDRA

-473 GRVELWEPDVPLTPA
+473 GRVELWEPDAPLTPA

-494 SAFCA
+494 SAFCE

-514 APARAGMTEKQTA
+514 APARTGMTEKQTA

-538 RRYDMPVMA
+538 RRYDMPVVA

-561 EPGLSAFKES
+561 EPGMSAFKES

-598 RHLALIILK
+598 RHLALTILK

-629 DGAAKATPR
+629 DGAAPR
-638 TGRNIIR
+638 TGRNVIR

>member
-1 MTQAPCKTPAFQH
+1 
-14 FSGKFSHFE
+14 
-23 KCCMYCKYCMISFP
+23 
-37 FLQGGK
+37 
-43 DTVFP
+43 
-48 CKRRSFRMRKTDA
+48 MRKTDA

-68 PQWLQEHGLP
+68 PQWLREHGLP

-84 CLNPAHQDAHPS
+84 CLNPTHRDAHPS

-156 FPYKERAGRPDPYF
+156 FPYKERAGRPAPYF

-179 VQRFGLVVE
+179 VRRFGLVVE

-232 MEHAAGKALFVT
+232 MERAAGEALFVT

-283 WPERV
+283 WPEKM
-288 ILAGDADAAG
+288 ILAGDSDAAG

-328 NEALVQNRDA
+328 NEALVQDRDA

-437 KSAVRGTKER
+437 KSAVRGTRER
-447 ARPLLDGKLPEEK
+447 ARPLLDGRLPENK
-460 VRGLISAYRQKTG
+460 VRSLISAYRQKTG
-473 GRVELWEPDVPLTPA
+473 GRVELWEPDAPLTPA

-494 SAFCA
+494 STFCA

-583 LKYRTDADRENKTAP
+583 LKYRTDADKEIKTGP
-598 RHLALIILK
+598 RHLALTILK

-629 DGAAKATPR
+629 DGAAKATQR

>member
-1 MTQAPCKTPAFQH
+1 
-14 FSGKFSHFE
+14 
-23 KCCMYCKYCMISFP
+23 
-37 FLQGGK
+37 
-43 DTVFP
+43 
-48 CKRRSFRMRKTDA
+48 MRKTDA

-68 PQWLQEHGLP
+68 PQWLREHGLP

-147 RVTAKPAQA
+147 RVTAKPTQF
-156 FPYKERAGRPDPYF
+156 FPYKERGGRSDPYF
-170 TGRGLSDEI
+170 TGRGLSDET
-179 VQRFGLVVE
+179 VRRFGLVVE

-232 MEHAAGKALFVT
+232 IDRAAGEALFVT

-270 KLVQKIDEYVPVA
+270 RLMQALDAREEK
-283 WPERV
+283 PERV
-288 ILAGDADAAG
+288 ILAGDSDAAG

-318 LALPDGCKDV
+318 LALPEGCKDV
-328 NEALVQNRDA
+328 NEALIKDREELKA
-338 LQAACEAAIAP
+338 ICEFAP
-349 QTVQEQL
+349 LGVEISVKHEKSI
-356 TLEDEFLAY
+356 EDEFLDY
-365 LGRRGGAAVMST
+365 LNKHSQKAVFAT
-377 GIAGLDKA
+377 GISGLDKA

-437 KSAVRGTKER
+437 KSAVRGTRER

-473 GRVELWEPDVPLTPA
+473 GRVELWEPDAPLTPA
-488 FLDEKV
+488 LLSEKV
-494 SAFCA
+494 SAFCE

-514 APARAGMTEKQTA
+514 APARTGMTEKQTA

-538 RRYDMPVMA
+538 RRYDMPVIA

-583 LKYRTDADRENKTAP
+583 LKYRTDADKEIKTGP
-598 RHLALIILK
+598 RHLVLTILK
-607 NRFGATGE
+607 NRFGAAGE

-629 DGAAKATPR
+629 DGAAKAAPR
-638 TGRNIIR
+638 TGRNKIR

>member
-1 MTQAPCKTPAFQH
+1 
-14 FSGKFSHFE
+14 
-23 KCCMYCKYCMISFP
+23 
-37 FLQGGK
+37 
-43 DTVFP
+43 
-48 CKRRSFRMRKTDA
+48 MRKTDA
-61 KTLKSCL
+61 KTLKNSL
-68 PQWLQEHGLP
+68 PQWLREHGLP
-78 LHKPFA
+78 LNRPFA

-135 AVNRRYGGGEVI
+135 AVNRRYGGGRII
-147 RVTAKPAQA
+147 RVTAKPVQV
-156 FPYKERAGRPDPYF
+156 FPYKAGEGRPDPYF

-179 VQRFGLVVE
+179 VRRFGLVVE
-188 NGYAVLPVFA
+188 DGYAVLPVFV

-232 MEHAAGKALFVT
+232 MERAAGEALFVT

-270 KLVQKIDEYVPVA
+270 RLISAVDACEAKPEKIV
-283 WPERV
+283 
-288 ILAGDADAAG
+288 LAGDADAAG
-298 QGMNEKLREQLTA
+298 QGMNENLKEQLTA
-311 RGIACAV
+311 RGIVCSV
-318 LALPDGCKDV
+318 LVLPEGCKDV
-328 NEALVQNRDA
+328 NEALTQNRDA
-338 LQAACEAAIAP
+338 LQAACEAAATA
-349 QTVQEQL
+349 QEVQQQP

-460 VRGLISAYRQKTG
+460 VRGLISSYRQKTG
-473 GRVELWEPDVPLTPA
+473 GRVELWEPDAPLTPA

-494 SAFCA
+494 SAFCE
-499 QHESPVLFLD
+499 QHKSPVLFLD

-514 APARAGMTEKQTA
+514 GPVRAGMTEKQTA

-538 RRYDMPVMA
+538 RRYDMPVIA

-561 EPGLSAFKES
+561 EPGMSAFKES

-583 LKYRTDADRENKTAP
+583 LKYRTDADKEIKTGP
-598 RHLALIILK
+598 RHLVLTILK

-629 DGAAKATPR
+629 DGAAKAAPR

>member
-1 MTQAPCKTPAFQH
+1 
-14 FSGKFSHFE
+14 
-23 KCCMYCKYCMISFP
+23 
-37 FLQGGK
+37 
-43 DTVFP
+43 
-48 CKRRSFRMRKTDA
+48 MRKTDA

-68 PQWLQEHGLP
+68 PQWLREHGLP

-84 CLNPAHQDAHPS
+84 CLNPEHRDAHPS

-109 ACGATYDVFDLVG
+109 ACGATYDIFDLVG

-156 FPYKERAGRPDPYF
+156 FPYKERAGIPDPYF
-170 TGRGLSDEI
+170 TRRGLSDEI

-188 NGYAVLPVFA
+188 NGYAVLPVFVN
-198 EGVCR
+198 GVCR

-232 MEHAAGKALFVT
+232 MERAAGKALFVT

-265 AANTG
+265 AANIG
-270 KLVQKIDEYVPVA
+270 RLMQALDVRKAK
-283 WPERV
+283 PERV
-288 ILAGDADAAG
+288 ILAGDSDAAG
-298 QGMNEKLREQLTA
+298 QGMNGKLRELLTA

-318 LALPDGCKDV
+318 LALPEVCKDV

-338 LQAACEAAIAP
+338 LQAACKAAAA
-349 QTVQEQL
+349 QEVQQQP

-365 LGRRGGAAVMST
+365 LGRRGGSAVMST

-447 ARPLLDGKLPEEK
+447 ARPLLDGRLPENK
-460 VRGLISAYRQKTG
+460 VRSLISAYRQKTG
-473 GRVELWEPDVPLTPA
+473 GRVELWEPDAPLTPD

-538 RRYDMPVMA
+538 RRYEMPVIA

-571 GSVEYSADLLLV
+571 GSVEYSADVLLV
-583 LKYRTDADRENKTAP
+583 LKYRSDADRDNKNGP
-598 RHLALIILK
+598 RRLALTILK
-607 NRFGATGE
+607 NRFGPTGE
-615 SIPLDYE
+615 SVPLDYE

-629 DGAAKATPR
+629 DGAAKAAPR
-638 TGRNIIR
+638 TGRNKIR